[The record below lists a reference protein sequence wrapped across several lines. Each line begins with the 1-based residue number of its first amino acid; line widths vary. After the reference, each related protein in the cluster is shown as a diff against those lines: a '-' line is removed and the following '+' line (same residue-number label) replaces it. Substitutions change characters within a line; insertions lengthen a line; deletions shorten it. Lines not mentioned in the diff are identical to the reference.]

1 MLKKEQKKKP
11 LIGFIGQGFIGKSYA
26 DNFEQRGFTV
36 VRYSLENGYEK
47 NKEKV
52 KKCDMVFIAVPTPTT
67 PKGFDCSIVEKVLP
81 LVGKGKIA
89 VIKSTLLPG
98 TTEKLQEKYPD
109 LFVMHSP
116 EFLIAATA
124 THDAAHPLRNI
135 IGISQQTSAFRRK
148 ASEVMKVLPRAPY
161 QRIMG
166 AREAEL
172 VKYGGN
178 CFLYFK
184 VVYMNLLYDLVQ
196 KLGADFAV
204 VRDAMVADPR
214 IGTSHM
220 NPIHEGGRGAGGL
233 CFIKDFRAFRLLY
246 EKNIGGALGVGVLDA
261 LEKKNNALLEE
272 SGKDLALLSGVY
284 GENKL

>member
-1 MLKKEQKKKP
+1 MSAMS

-26 DNFEQRGFTV
+26 DDFEARGFTV
-36 VRYSLENGYEK
+36 IRYAMEESFRA
-47 NKEKV
+47 NKEKI
-52 KKCDMVFIAVPTPTT
+52 KECDIVFIAVPTPTT
-67 PKGFDCSIVEKVLP
+67 PKGFDYSIVEKVLS

-98 TTEKLQEKYPD
+98 TTEQLQKKFPD

-124 THDAAHPLRNI
+124 AQDAAHPLRNI
-135 IGISQQTSAFRRK
+135 IGIPKNTLAFRRK
-148 ASEVMKVLPRAPY
+148 ADEVMQVLPRAPY
-161 QRIMG
+161 EKVMS

-184 VVYMNLLYDLVQ
+184 VVYMNLLYDLSV
-196 KLGADFAV
+196 KLGADFGA

-214 IGTSHM
+214 VGKSHM
-220 NPIHEGGRGAGGL
+220 SPVHEGGRGAGGL
-233 CFIKDFRAFRLLY
+233 CFIKDFEAFLRLYDEQVGDTLGSNVLAALRA
-246 EKNIGGALGVGVLDA
+246 KNR
-261 LEKKNNALLEE
+261 ALLEE
-272 SGKDLALLSGVY
+272 SGKDIALLKSVY
-284 GENKL
+284 GKKKL